1 MHKGGRGIR
10 ILRKTVLFH
19 STERFCQ
26 GSLLCLRKLSIPKNV
41 KNKKRGGHQ
50 DPRQCFWLT
59 VLTHFVGEHFSVSAN
74 FYIEIFRAQ
83 EGEVYHDFPL
93 KFFSVRWSLTVPKH
107 FVEEPYCASKTFWDR
122 KVVFW
127 IRNGVGI
134 TILRQFFGLTVLK
147 HFVGEHILASEKSS
161 GEIFHA

>member
-1 MHKGGRGIR
+1 MHKGGRSIR

-26 GSLLCLRKLSIPKNV
+26 GSLLCLRKLSIRENV

-59 VLTHFVGEHFSVSAN
+59 VLTHFVGEPLCVSAIFWNRN
-74 FYIEIFRAQ
+74 FSCIGGRGVSWLSAEISS
-83 EGEVYHDFPL
+83 L
-93 KFFSVRWSLTVPKH
+93 RWSLTVPKH
-107 FVEEPYCASKTFWDR
+107 FVEEPYCASKSFWDR
-122 KVVFW
+122 KVFSW

-134 TILRQFFGLTVLK
+134 TILRQFFGLAVLK
-147 HFVGEHILASEKSS
+147 LFVGEHFLASEKSS
-161 GEIFHA
+161 IEIFHA